1 MAVEQAEIDELQR
14 LAANMRDDDSLLP
27 LVTIPEVLG
36 FVIATAR
43 AEGRDECDDVERV
56 VRGAALDR
64 KTVNKAGRVLR
75 ALGYLAVA
83 DMLRSVKLPRRKSS
97 NRRESAKSA

>member
-1 MAVEQAEIDELQR
+1 MTVDAVEIAELQR

-56 VRGAALDR
+56 VRGAELSR
-64 KTVNKAGRVLR
+64 EKVRRAGRILR

-83 DMLRSVKLPRRKSS
+83 DMLKAIKFPRQHRTDKPVSRK
-97 NRRESAKSA
+97 R

>member
-1 MAVEQAEIDELQR
+1 MPVEQAEIAELQR

-43 AEGRDECDDVERV
+43 AEGRDECDDIERV
-56 VRGAALDR
+56 VRGAELGR
-64 KTVNKAGRVLR
+64 EKVRRAGRILR
-75 ALGYLAVA
+75 ALGYRAV
-83 DMLRSVKLPRRKSS
+83 DDRLRAMKFPRRKRTRPRQAS
-97 NRRESAKSA
+97 